1 MRPVPLQKITAPEPL
16 TMTGFVVTDLDGAE
30 RATGVVRCAKKVLQ
44 DGARTMARS
53 QTYAW
58 AVLGERISG
67 ASAGISV
74 DPADR
79 AEGIAAFVQAVLPR
93 VQAGELSLDPAKG
106 VGPGDLTALAEADA
120 RPALRHS
127 PTPDGELAHVLL
139 AHGAVSA
146 AAASLGSLEG
156 RRVALEGAGAA
167 TGAVLAALAAA
178 GAVPVAVATGSQAV
192 VAPDGLD
199 TAALAEA
206 WAHHGDGLPGA
217 LGSEVGAAAV
227 FAAEADVLLCG
238 SKLGVVDHDVA
249 AGLSVGLLVPIAP
262 APVTAK
268 GLAVATRAG
277 TTVLADFVTTCGP
290 LLADHPAPD
299 ATEASLRDAVA
310 STVAGL
316 VERTSDHPEGPL
328 LGACYL
334 AEDFLRTWQD
344 QLPFGR
350 PLA

>member
-1 MRPVPLQKITAPEPL
+1 MPLQKITAPEPL
-16 TMTGFVVTDLDGAE
+16 TMTGFVVTDLEGAE

-58 AVLGERISG
+58 AVLEERISG

-74 DPADR
+74 DPAAR
-79 AEGIAAFVQAVLPR
+79 SEGIGVFVEAVLPR
-93 VQAGELSLDPAKG
+93 VESGELSLDAAKG
-106 VGPGDLTALAEADA
+106 LGPADLAALLDADV
-120 RPALRHS
+120 RPPLRRS
-127 PTPDGELAHVLL
+127 PTANGELADVLL
-139 AHGAVSA
+139 AHGALSA
-146 AAASLGSLEG
+146 ATASIGSLEG

-167 TGAVLAALAAA
+167 TGAVLAELAAV
-178 GAVPVAVATGSQAV
+178 GAVPVAVATGSHAV
-192 VAPDGLD
+192 LDATGLD
-199 TAALAEA
+199 PAALAEA
-206 WAHHGDGLPGA
+206 WAEHGDGLPAA
-217 LGSEVGAAAV
+217 LGSELPAGAV
-227 FAAEADVLLCG
+227 FGAEADLLLCG

-249 AGLSVGLLVPIAP
+249 AGLSVGLLVPLAP

-268 GLAVATRAG
+268 GLAVATRVG

-290 LLADHPAPD
+290 LLADHPEPD

-310 STVAGL
+310 ATIAGL
-316 VERTSDHPEGPL
+316 VERTAEHPEGPL

-334 AEDFLRTWQD
+334 AEDFLRTWQE